1 MLLPRPL
8 VVPFSAI
15 DCDNAT
21 KWARLAERGGRSSV
35 RDAAERDATLPN
47 DQLAGQLAGMAGCLW
62 LTGNL
67 DAYRLAR
74 AYALEHGGGT
84 HATPV
89 RGSDTSFK
97 GTFIRTPQALW
108 KYTLSIAPTE
118 TRAGWEYVLVLM
130 PNLLRPLIPGCPTFA
145 PLMGCAPLALFPD
158 TITGHGTFKGKYT
171 LQVTRLAPCLPRN
184 GVQYAD
190 DALIAALEDVLD
202 IAPQDRWAAV
212 TV

>member
-1 MLLPRPL
+1 MPQLHRPL
-8 VVPFSAI
+8 IVPFSSI
-15 DCDNAT
+15 DCDNAA
-21 KWARLAERGGRSSV
+21 KWAKLAERGGRSTV
-35 RDAAERDATLPN
+35 RSGADRDGTLSN

-74 AYALEHGGGT
+74 AYALEQGGGT

-97 GTFIRTPQALW
+97 STLIRTPQALA

-118 TRAGWEYVLVLM
+118 TRTGWEYVLVLV
-130 PNLLRPLIPGCPTFA
+130 PNLSRPLIPGCPTFA
-145 PLMGCAPLALFPD
+145 LLMGSAPLALFPD
-158 TITGHGTFKGKYT
+158 TVAGSGTFKGKYI
-171 LQVTRLAPCLPRN
+171 LRVPQLVPCQPRN

-190 DALIAALEDVLD
+190 DALIAALEAALD
-202 IAPQDRWAAV
+202 IAPPDRSIIV
-212 TV
+212 